1 MKIII
6 QLNVIL
12 MSILLAAQLIF
23 AESSKTSSF
32 EYNELAKRFENPPD
46 SARPGVYWYFMDGNL
61 NREEMTA
68 DLESM
73 KEAGIGNLVFLEV
86 NVGVTRGPVDFM
98 SEQ

>member
-6 QLNVIL
+6 RLNIIL
-12 MSILLAAQLIF
+12 MSILLAAQLAL
-23 AESSKTSSF
+23 AESSKTNNVKSVEVTFNSLENNP
-32 EYNELAKRFENPPD
+32 EYNELAKRFLNPPN

-73 KEAGIGNLVFLEV
+73 KEAGIGNLVFL
-86 NVGVTRGPVDFM
+86 
-98 SEQ
+98 